1 MQETGTGRLAR
12 DRANPLEQLG
22 LPGLVSNDAGC
33 IWSLSN
39 QGEVNLLPERWA
51 Q

>member
-1 MQETGTGRLAR
+1 MQETGIGRLAR

-22 LPGLVSNDAGC
+22 LPSLVSNDARC

-39 QGEVNLLPERWA
+39 QGEVNLLPEWWA

>member
-12 DRANPLEQLG
+12 DRANPLEQPW
-22 LPGLVSNDAGC
+22 LPGLVSNGARR

-39 QGEVNLLPERWA
+39 QGEVNLLPKRWA

>member
-12 DRANPLEQLG
+12 DRANPLEQPG
-22 LPGLVSNDAGC
+22 LPGLVSNGARR

>member
-1 MQETGTGRLAR
+1 MQEAGTGRLAR
-12 DRANPLEQLG
+12 DRANALEQVR
-22 LPGLVSNDAGC
+22 LPGLVSNGERR